1 MCPYSVAAC
10 RYESLILPSVDGL
23 DFEAKNDVSA
33 CALILRAVDLV
44 REETYFRF
52 GRRVEIQAFALRTT
66 TLLR

>member
-1 MCPYSVAAC
+1 MFPYSVAA
-10 RYESLILPSVDGL
+10 RKYESLIVPSVDGL
-23 DFEAKNDVSA
+23 DFEAKNEISA
-33 CALILRAVDLV
+33 CTLILRAVDLV